1 MSNDNIQLPKN
12 SHSITHLESN
22 NTPEPIQQGKFQ
34 DRVVTTVS
42 SDVLE
47 SRKSNAKRDLSE
59 SLYFVTGNQNDAILS
74 IPNKVESVQ
83 ALMSRSVRILDESR

>member
-1 MSNDNIQLPKN
+1 MSNDIQLPKN

-22 NTPEPIQQGKFQ
+22 NTPEPIKQGKFQ

-42 SDVLE
+42 PDVLE
-47 SRKSNAKRDLSE
+47 SRKSNSKRDLSE
-59 SLYFVTGNQNDAILS
+59 LIYVVIGNQNDAILS

-83 ALMSRSVRILDESR
+83 ALMNRSVRILDEPK